1 MQKIFLQL
9 HFAAVRG
16 RTMRTMGAKML
27 WMAIGL
33 PGRLAVS
40 TLGNSEWG
48 IPTYIYI
55 ITVYIYIYKYDILFI
70 LLYILY
76 YIIYNIIYYIYD
88 ILYIHI
94 LYIHIESYRESDKSI
109 DSIDA

>member
-9 HFAAVRG
+9 HFAALRG

-40 TLGNSEWG
+40 TLGNREWG

-55 ITVYIYIYKYDILFI
+55 YIITVHIYIYYIYMI
-70 LLYILY
+70 YYLYYYIILY
-76 YIIYNIIYYIYD
+76 YIILYHIILYYIILCHIYYYIYYIY
-88 ILYIHI
+88 I
-94 LYIHIESYRESDKSI
+94 
-109 DSIDA
+109 